1 MMFKKFKD
9 WKIFS
14 KVMSISL
21 VTIAFTGA
29 GILFYLVPLFEAKIW
44 EQKRIELTTLVTTVQ
59 QEIEY
64 QASLIASGSISKKE
78 AQQAV
83 IDKVNALRYKGN
95 EYFWI
100 NDDQHIMITHPLK
113 PALNGQDLSQ
123 LKDPNGKVFFAEMV
137 KLAKSEGQGFV
148 DYVWERDGINE
159 PKMSYIKYYQPWGWM
174 IGSGLYLADVEVEMN
189 LAEVITKVLLAMGAV
204 LVFVL
209 LFAFTTA
216 RQIVSGIRTS
226 IEHLKRLGDGD
237 LTAVI
242 QSTQKDEVGELL
254 GAMANMS
261 LKLSQIVTQVRS
273 GSSALAS
280 ASVQISAT
288 SQSLSQSSCEQASSV
303 EETSA
308 AIEQISASINQNADN
323 AEVTDGIATKAAQQG
338 QLGGQAVNN
347 TVTAMRS
354 IAEKI
359 AMIEDIAYQTNLLAL
374 NAAIEAAR
382 AGEHGRGFAVVA
394 TEVRKLA
401 ERSQQASQ
409 EIGEQAS
416 KNVAVAESA
425 GSLLD
430 EIVPSITRTADL
442 IQEIAATSNEQ
453 AGGVAQINSAVSQ
466 IDQSIQLNASASEE
480 LAATAEEMS
489 GQAVQLQHLME
500 YFKIRDDNRTQAASS
515 CKRFNSAESDVN
527 NKSEQRAPVTNY

>member
-9 WKIFS
+9 WKIFN
-14 KVMSISL
+14 KIMSISL
-21 VTIAFTGA
+21 ATITLIGA

-44 EQKRIELTTLVTTVQ
+44 EQKRIELTTLVATVQ
-59 QEIEY
+59 QEMNY
-64 QASLIASGSISKKE
+64 QASLAASGSISKKA

-100 NDDQHIMITHPLK
+100 NDDRHIMVTHPLK
-113 PALNGQDLSQ
+113 PSLNGQDLSR

-137 KLAKSEGQGFV
+137 KLAKSDGEGFV

-159 PKMSYIKYYQPWGWM
+159 PKMSYIKYYEPWGWV
-174 IGSGLYLADVEVEMN
+174 IGSGLYLADVEAEMN
-189 LAEVITKVLLAMGAV
+189 LAEVITKVLLAMAGV
-204 LVFVL
+204 LVFIL
-209 LFAFTTA
+209 FFAFATA
-216 RQIVSGIRTS
+216 RQIVSAIRTA
-226 IEHLKRLGDGD
+226 IGHLKRLGDGD

-242 QSTQKDEVGELL
+242 KSSQKDEVGELL

-261 LKLSQIVTQVRS
+261 SKLSEIVTQVRS

-308 AIEQISASINQNADN
+308 AIEQISSSINQNADN
-323 AEVTDGIATKAAQQG
+323 AKVTDGIASKAAQQG
-338 QLGGQAVNN
+338 QSGGEAVAN

-354 IAEKI
+354 IADKI

-416 KNVAVAESA
+416 KSVAVAESA

-430 EIVPSITRTADL
+430 EIVPGISRTADL

-453 AGGVAQINSAVSQ
+453 AGGVSQINSAVGQ

-500 YFKIRDDNRTQAASS
+500 YFQIGDDKKSSAAQSSEALNGAVPEPQQAPA
-515 CKRFNSAESDVN
+515 
-527 NKSEQRAPVTNY
+527 QQTPVADF